1 MQCMELHDEDM
12 LSAFEGTIAYA
23 TYVISAGKIE
33 GTNNKIKSSGGRGM
47 GILMTITS
55 FTSS

>member
-1 MQCMELHDEDM
+1 MELHDEDM

-47 GILMTITS
+47 GILITITF